1 MPPRCFYLLPLIAAL
16 LQTSAANADV
26 AQTRSEFQRAYA
38 QAGSNPPIAVSDSD
52 ALRAYVIYPYLQQAR
67 LKFALTQSKQD
78 ANSDRDIEAF
88 LRGRENAPV
97 TRDLRRLWYVSLAER
112 KQWERLQN
120 NFRDMND
127 SALRCHSL
135 TARIALQ
142 QLDGVQAAA
151 LDLWSKASASL
162 PACEPAFTWL
172 RTQQQLTPAHIEQRA
187 RLSLS
192 TGNVVFAKQL
202 IADLPS
208 DVAAPLIIWA
218 HFIEQPSRFITAAS
232 KTTTGKKI
240 IEPGALLDGWTR
252 LARSDQNEA
261 MRLYKPLVRS
271 QQLPKETASRF
282 ALELAL
288 ALAWNRHAAALSY
301 FALVNPSDIDE
312 RGAEW
317 YARAAIWAGD
327 WQRTAKVIAA
337 MPDALRTHPRWRY
350 WEARAIEQLG
360 DRSAAAAQYARLQ
373 GDDNYYAAMAAA
385 RLNKPYAP
393 RQESLTVDAEQVARI
408 EQQPPFERA
417 RELLA
422 TGLRTEA
429 YDEWRE
435 GYGKLSSDA
444 RVQSIALAAQWGWHD
459 QAITTAAQLRVF
471 NDYTLLYPRPFDSE
485 INAAAA
491 LTTLPAA
498 LIYSTLRQES
508 LYRSDA
514 LSGAGAQ
521 GLMQLLP
528 TTAKRT
534 ARRWQL
540 SPPNDLFQPA
550 TNISIGAALLRD
562 LQKSFGNTAAALSA
576 YNAGPG
582 AAQRWLTTEPKAA
595 DVWIENIPYN
605 ETRVYVQRV
614 LWHSVVFG
622 WVATGS
628 AQDTSAWLQEVR
640 KTSQSQVVAAK

>member
-1 MPPRCFYLLPLIAAL
+1 MLSRHIQFIGLFVAL
-16 LQTSAANADV
+16 WLTSAANADV

-38 QAGSNPPIAVSDSD
+38 QVANATPTQASDSD
-52 ALRAYVIYPYLQQAR
+52 TLRAYAIYPYLQQAR
-67 LKFALTQSKQD
+67 LKFALTQGKQD
-78 ANSDRDIEAF
+78 VNSIDRDIEDF
-88 LRGRENAPV
+88 LRGRENEPV
-97 TRDLRRLWYVSLAER
+97 TRDLRRLWYASLAER
-112 KQWERLQN
+112 KQWERLLTN
-120 NFRDMND
+120 YRDMND
-127 SALRCHSL
+127 SALRCHTL

-142 QLDGVQAAA
+142 RLDSVQATA
-151 LDLWSKASASL
+151 LDLWSKASTSL

-172 RTQQQLTPAHIEQRA
+172 KSQQLLTAVHIEQRV
-187 RLSLS
+187 RLAL
-192 TGNVVFAKQL
+192 TAGNVAFANQL

-208 DVAAPLIIWA
+208 DVAAPLSLWA
-218 HFIEQPSRFITAAS
+218 RFIEQPSRFIGAAS
-232 KTTTGKKI
+232 KTTTGRKI
-240 IEPGALLDGWTR
+240 IEPVALLDGWTR
-252 LARSDQNEA
+252 LARADQNEA

-271 QQLPKETASRF
+271 QKLSKETASRF

-288 ALAWNRHAAALSY
+288 ALAWNRRTEALSY
-301 FALVNPSDIDE
+301 FALVNSSDIDE
-312 RGAEW
+312 RAAEW
-317 YARAAIWAGD
+317 YARSAIWAGD
-327 WQRTAKVIAA
+327 WRRTTKVIAA
-337 MPDALRTHPRWRY
+337 MPDALRTNPRWRY
-350 WEARAIEQLG
+350 WTARSAEQLG
-360 DRSAAAAQYARLQ
+360 DRKNAMAQYAQLQ

-385 RLNKPYAP
+385 RLGQPYAP
-393 RQESLTVDAEQVARI
+393 RQESLVVDTEQVARL
-408 EQQPPFERA
+408 EQLPPFERA

-422 TGLRTEA
+422 TGLRSDA
-429 YDEWRE
+429 YEEWRE
-435 GYGKLSSDA
+435 GYGKLSNDA
-444 RVQSIALAAQWGWHD
+444 RMQSIALAAQWGWYD

-491 LTTLPAA
+491 LTNLSPA

-540 SPPNDLFQPA
+540 SPPNDLFLPA
-550 TNISIGAALLRD
+550 TNIPIGAALLRD
-562 LQKSFGNTAAALSA
+562 LQNSFGHTAAALSA

-582 AAQRWLTTEPKAA
+582 AAQRWLSTQPKAA

-605 ETRVYVQRV
+605 ETRTYVQRV

-628 AQDTSAWLQEVR
+628 AQDTSAWLQDIR
-640 KTSQSQVVAAK
+640 KPS